1 MIELQDVDLNL
12 LVIFQLM
19 YKERKTGVVAEQLNL
34 SQPAVSHAIGRL
46 RRLFN
51 DELFERTARGMRPTP
66 FSDNIYYSISQG
78 LSTLHD
84 GINFQDKF
92 DPNDSSRMFKV
103 VMTDLGEMY
112 ILPRLLDYLAKHAP
126 TVSISTVR
134 EADGSLR
141 DDLESGNM
149 DLALGLIPQLEAGF
163 YQRRLFEQRYVCLMR
178 KGHPLSKGEF
188 SLERFSEAEHIVIEA
203 KDTGHVGVEKCLK
216 KSGIAR
222 VIRLQLPNFM
232 SAPYIVAQTDLIAT
246 VPETLAMTTKDS
258 LGLEVREHPVE
269 IPPAQINLF
278 WHKRYHQDSGNM
290 WLRNVLYDIIP
301 SN

>member
-188 SLERFSEAEHIVIEA
+188 SLERFAEAEHIVIEA

-216 KSGIAR
+216 KK
-222 VIRLQLPNFM
+222 V
-232 SAPYIVAQTDLIAT
+232 V
-246 VPETLAMTTKDS
+246 
-258 LGLEVREHPVE
+258 
-269 IPPAQINLF
+269 
-278 WHKRYHQDSGNM
+278 
-290 WLRNVLYDIIP
+290 
-301 SN
+301 